1 MHLFPLD
8 FFDFSNLTRVI
19 WNMRDLTM
27 DGACWHTGDDTFTYQ
42 KSYKLLNV
50 SETSFWRGCSSWGEG
65 EGMDKGLCRYNCNE
79 TKILNNRKLT
89 AVCQSWSDPNT
100 NYLDSYPVFI
110 FTSGSSALFGRPR
123 CGLSIWLSLLT
134 IFNTLFW
141 VYANFFH
148 EETDKTR
155 KYSKILAKSY

>member
-27 DGACWHTGDDTFTYQ
+27 DGACWHTGDDTFTYH

-79 TKILNNRKLT
+79 TEKFWTTGNSRRSANLKVTLIL
-89 AVCQSWSDPNT
+89 
-100 NYLDSYPVFI
+100 I
-110 FTSGSSALFGRPR
+110 
-123 CGLSIWLSLLT
+123 I
-134 IFNTLFW
+134 
-141 VYANFFH
+141 
-148 EETDKTR
+148 
-155 KYSKILAKSY
+155 